1 MEEDMN
7 SHSPLPIRLV
17 LASSSPYR
25 KELLAK
31 LGIPFEAAS
40 PGIDESALSGETPA
54 QQSKRLAEDKAMA
67 LRQRFPA
74 HLIIGSDQVAT
85 LEGVQL
91 GKPGNPARTVAQLC
105 AASGK
110 KVEFLTSVCVLD
122 SSTGEAVSAT
132 DRTVV
137 HFRPLTEEKIK
148 RYVDKERP
156 YDCAGGFKSESLGI
170 ALIERLET
178 GDPNALVGL
187 PLISLVGLLE
197 KFGLEIPGD

>member
-1 MEEDMN
+1 MEADMN
-7 SHSPLPIRLV
+7 PRSSLPIRLV

-40 PGIDESALSGETPA
+40 PDIDESALSGETPA
-54 QQSKRLAEDKAMA
+54 QQSKRLAGEKAMA
-67 LRQRFPA
+67 LRQRFPS

-85 LEGVQL
+85 LEGIQL
-91 GKPGNPARTVAQLC
+91 GKPGNHARTVAQLC

-110 KVEFLTSVCVLD
+110 KVEFLTSVCVFD
-122 SSTGEAVSAT
+122 SATGKAVSAT

-137 HFRPLTEEKIK
+137 HFRTLTAEKIK

-156 YDCAGGFKSESLGI
+156 YDCAGGFKSESLGV
-170 ALIERLET
+170 ALIKRLET

-187 PLISLVGLLE
+187 PLIRLVGLLE
-197 KFGLEIPGD
+197 EFGLEIPGD